1 MEGSPMSALSLQMPL
16 SHLHLCRIPR
26 VGPQR
31 ARALAAA
38 LADFLGLA
46 DPRQVTLED
55 LLLYLPL
62 RYEDRSHLARVAELR
77 ENMWTSIEVVVRVT
91 GSYAVKGGQLT
102 IFELSA
108 TDETGQIRAFWW
120 NRPWLQKTFPR
131 GARVILYGQWRYN
144 APRRCFEVENPDFE
158 VLTEEDDIAA
168 AIHTGRRVPIYR
180 KLGPFTTRP
189 LRAILYHLVQ
199 QLTAENVPETLPE
212 ETRRRLHLIPRHE
225 ALRQVHFPEGE
236 TPLEDYNE
244 ARSPAHR
251 RLIFEEFLRLQ
262 LALGLRREER
272 ERSPKGPH
280 IRVDERIREIVRSIL
295 PFRLT
300 DGQRQALREI
310 VRDMCSP
317 RPMNRLLQ
325 GDVGSGKTI
334 VALLAMV
341 VAVENG
347 YQAALMVPTEILAEQ
362 HARTITRLLAHTPY
376 RVELLTGSLRNAEK
390 RELQDALSR
399 GEIQIVIG
407 THALIQE
414 GVRFRNLGLV
424 VIDEQHRFG
433 VLQRAEL
440 IRRGYNPDVL
450 VMTATP
456 IPRSLAMTVYGDLDV
471 SVIREL
477 PPGRTPVRTFL
488 RTEEA
493 RPAIYRFIAS
503 QVRAG
508 RQAYIVYPLVEES
521 EKMDLLN
528 ATQMAD
534 HLQRVVFPEF
544 RVGLLHGKMRPAEK
558 DEVMRRFLAREI
570 DILVATTVIEVGVD
584 VPNATV
590 MLIEHAE
597 RFGLAQLHQLRGRV
611 GRGAAESYC
620 ILLAHDLTTPEAR
633 RRLQVMVETTDGFA
647 IAEKDLEIRG
657 PGELMGTRQSGAP
670 LFRIAHLVR
679 DRHLLDAARHE
690 ARRLLSRRAQ
700 LPEVTALLDHI
711 RRQPHYGLTS
721 IG

>member
-1 MEGSPMSALSLQMPL
+1 MDALSLQTPL
-16 SHLHLCRIPR
+16 YRVHLSKIPR
-26 VGPQR
+26 VGPAR
-31 ARALAAA
+31 ARALATA
-38 LADFLGLA
+38 LAQFLGLP
-46 DPRQVTLED
+46 DFRQVTVED

-77 ENMWTSIEVVVRVT
+77 ENMWASLEVVVRVT
-91 GSYAVKGGQLT
+91 GSYPVKGGQLK

-108 TDETGQIRAFWW
+108 SDETGQIRAFWW
-120 NRPWLQKTFPR
+120 NRTWLEKTFPR

-144 APRRCFEVENPDFE
+144 ALRRCFEVENPDFE
-158 VLTEEDDIAA
+158 VLTEEDDVTG

-180 KLGPFTTRP
+180 KLGAFTTRP

-199 QLTAENVPETLPE
+199 RLSPEDVPETLPA
-212 ETRRRLHLIPRHE
+212 ETLRRLQLISRYE
-225 ALRQVHFPEGE
+225 ALRRVHFPDEE

-251 RLIFEEFLRLQ
+251 RLILEEFLRLQ
-262 LALGLRREER
+262 LALGLRRQER
-272 ERSPKGPH
+272 ERSPKGPR
-280 IRVDERIREIVRSIL
+280 IRVDDRIRDVVRSIL

-310 VRDMCSP
+310 VRDMCSA

-325 GDVGSGKTI
+325 GEVGSGKTI

-347 YQAALMVPTEILAEQ
+347 YQAALMAPTEILAEQ
-362 HARTITRLLAHTPY
+362 HARTITRWLAATPY

-390 RELQDALSR
+390 RELQDALAR

-414 GVRFRNLGLV
+414 GVRFHNLGLV

-471 SVIREL
+471 SVIRDL
-477 PPGRTPVRTFL
+477 PPGRAPVRTFL

-493 RPAIYRFIAS
+493 RPAIYQFIAN

-508 RQAYIVYPLVEES
+508 RQAYIVYPLVDES
-521 EKMDLLN
+521 ERMDLLN

-534 HLQRVVFPEF
+534 HLQRVVFPDLPI
-544 RVGLLHGKMRPAEK
+544 GLLHGKMRPAEK

-590 MLIEHAE
+590 MFIEHAE

-611 GRGAAESYC
+611 GRGDAPSYC
-620 ILLAHDLTTPEAR
+620 ILLAHDLSTPEAR
-633 RRLQVMVETTDGFA
+633 ERLQVMVETTDGFR

-670 LFRIAHLVR
+670 IFRIGHLVR
-679 DRHLLDAARHE
+679 DRHLLELARRE
-690 ARRLLSRRAQ
+690 AHRLLSRRPRP
-700 LPEVTALLDHI
+700 PELERLLDDI
-711 RRQPHYGLTS
+711 RRHPQYGLTS

>member
-1 MEGSPMSALSLQMPL
+1 MSALSLHTPLYQM
-16 SHLHLCRIPR
+16 HLHRIPR
-26 VGPQR
+26 LGPRR

-38 LADFLGLA
+38 LAEFLGRS
-46 DPRQVTLED
+46 DYREVTLED

-62 RYEDRSHLARVAELR
+62 RYEDRSHRVCVAQLR
-77 ENMWTSIEVVVRVT
+77 ENMWASLEVVVRLT
-91 GSYAVKGGQLT
+91 GSYAVKGGQLK

-108 TDETGQIRAFWW
+108 SDETGMIRAFWW
-120 NRPWLQKTFPR
+120 NRTWLEKTLPR
-131 GARVILYGQWRYN
+131 GTRVILYGQWRYN
-144 APRRCFEVENPDFE
+144 PRWRCFEAENPDFE
-158 VLTEEDDIAA
+158 VLTEEDDLAE
-168 AIHTGRRVPIYR
+168 AIHTGRRVPVYR
-180 KLGPFTTRP
+180 KLGSFTTRP
-189 LRAILYHLVQ
+189 LRAIFYHLVQ
-199 QLTAENVPETLPE
+199 RLSPESVPETLPE
-212 ETRRRLHLIPRHE
+212 QTRRRLQLISRYD
-225 ALRQVHFPEGE
+225 ALRQVHFPPEDE
-236 TPLEDYNE
+236 TPLEEYNE

-262 LALGLRREER
+262 LALSLRREER
-272 ERSPKGPH
+272 ERSPKGPS
-280 IRVDERIREIVRSIL
+280 IRVDDRIREIVRSIL

-300 DGQRQALREI
+300 EGQKQALREI

-334 VALLAMV
+334 VALVAMV
-341 VAVENG
+341 IAVENG
-347 YQAALMVPTEILAEQ
+347 YQAALMAPTEILAEQ
-362 HARTITRLLAHTPY
+362 HARNVKRWLARTPY
-376 RVELLTGSLRNAEK
+376 RVEALTGSLRNADK
-390 RELQDALSR
+390 RELYEALAR
-399 GEIQIVIG
+399 GEIHIVIG

-440 IRRGYNPDVL
+440 IRRGYAPDVL

-471 SVIREL
+471 STIRDL

-493 RPAIYRFIAS
+493 RPAIYQFIAN

-534 HLQRVVFPEF
+534 HLQKVVFPQF

-570 DILVATTVIEVGVD
+570 DILVATSVIEVGVD

-611 GRGAAESYC
+611 GRGAAVSYC

-633 RRLQVMVETTDGFA
+633 ERLRVMVETTDGFV

-670 LFRIAHLVR
+670 VFRIAHLVR
-679 DRHLLDAARHE
+679 DRSLLDLARHE
-690 ARRLLSRRAQ
+690 ARRLLARRSQ
-700 LPEVTALLDHI
+700 VPELEPLLEHI
-711 RRQPHYGLTS
+711 RQQPQYGLTS